1 MPLPRSSPRPFAG
14 IGRRSRHDTE
24 HGPIKERRPRPR
36 PLHSARAGLGEGWAG
51 PRGPSRMP
59 IGPKGWDCSSRSQP
73 AAHRSAEGVGFSASH
88 APSLVRLVA
97 AREAPPPYPD
107 KPGRA
112 APTTSGGRSS
122 AGAREAPPLP
132 VAPPPPAPPYRS
144 EEGAGSDRVKATPPL
159 SKPRLLTGA
168 SKPRP
173 PAEVPPLPEVRAEGA
188 GLCGAGTNPIGR
200 LLAVTPPLPLG
211 HAPSDLHSS
220 AGVTKGR
227 SSSGV
232 TSRVSSAP
240 QPHSATP

>member
-1 MPLPRSSPRPFAG
+1 MGRAGCRLVRRGGTAPAAANQQRTDLRRGRDLARATPLPSSDWSPTA
-14 IGRRSRHDTE
+14 
-24 HGPIKERRPRPR
+24 KPR
-36 PLHSARAGLGEGWAG
+36 PLTQTNPEEPRPQLPGGGARQEPVKLR
-51 PRGPSRMP
+51 PFRSRRSLQRRP
-59 IGPKGWDCSSRSQP
+59 IGAKRGRGQI
-73 AAHRSAEGVGFSASH
+73 GLSH
-88 APSLVRLVA
+88 AP
-97 AREAPPPYPD
+97 P
-107 KPGRA
+107 
-112 APTTSGGRSS
+112 
-122 AGAREAPPLP
+122 
-132 VAPPPPAPPYRS
+132 
-144 EEGAGSDRVKATPPL
+144 
-159 SKPRLLTGA
+159 SKPRLLTAA

-211 HAPSDLHSS
+211 PAPSDLHSS